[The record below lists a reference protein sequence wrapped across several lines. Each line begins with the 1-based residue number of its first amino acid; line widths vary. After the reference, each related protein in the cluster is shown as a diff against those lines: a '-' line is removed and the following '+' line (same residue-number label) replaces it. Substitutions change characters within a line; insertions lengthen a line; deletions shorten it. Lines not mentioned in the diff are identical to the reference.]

1 MSPTTSTRPSSFW
14 STPATSACTS
24 CGPRGPPRSRTP
36 SRADGPVSVAR
47 ICVFCSSSERIHPAH
62 VELAAQVGA
71 EIARRGHDLV
81 SGGGRVS
88 MMGAVARGVRAGGNH
103 TLGVIP
109 EALVGLEVADTD
121 ADELLVTAD
130 MRERKGRM
138 DAAADA
144 FLALP
149 GGLGTL
155 EELLEVWVAGTLGMH
170 GKPVVILDPTGV
182 YAALHDLVDKLLVQG
197 FVRPGA
203 EGYAVWTST
212 VSGAF
217 DAIEIGLGGART
229 VPDAA
234 DVSEELLE
242 GEP

>member
-1 MSPTTSTRPSSFW
+1 
-14 STPATSACTS
+14 
-24 CGPRGPPRSRTP
+24 
-36 SRADGPVSVAR
+36 VAR
-47 ICVFCSSSERIHPAH
+47 ICVFCSSSERVHPAH
-62 VELAAQVGA
+62 VELAAEVGA

-88 MMGAVARGVRAGGNH
+88 MMGAVARGVRAGGRH

-109 EALVGLEVADTD
+109 DALVGLEVADTD
-121 ADELLVTAD
+121 ADELVVTAD
-130 MRERKGRM
+130 MRQRKGRM
-138 DAAADA
+138 DVAADA

-170 GKPVVILDPTGV
+170 NKPVVILDPTGV

-197 FVRPGA
+197 FVRAGA
-203 EGYAVWTST
+203 EAYAVWTST
-212 VSGAF
+212 V
-217 DAIEIGLGGART
+217 GGALDAVENGLSRAPA

-234 DVSEELLE
+234 EVSEELLE